1 MLPEPKPLLN
11 VPEADSWC
19 RTLSVIAA
27 ALSDI
32 ELDGLAGVCLA
43 LSVEIE
49 LAAHPPEGADA

>member
-1 MLPEPKPLLN
+1 MFPDPKPLLN
-11 VPEADSWC
+11 VPEADGWC

-32 ELDGLAGVCLA
+32 ELDGLAGVCWA

-49 LAAHPPEGADA
+49 LAAHPPKDEDA